1 MTDLSSGATQD
12 LVCILDGENFQP
24 LFVAA
29 SPMRM
34 TVSETKTA
42 TKFVVED
49 GTTRSD
55 HVVVQAIEISID
67 LILPEESAR
76 DTYEQIRQAWRD
88 NRLVTVQGKVGSY
101 KSMLITDMPHDET
114 PELGMSVA
122 LPMRLVE
129 WRAVKPEYGSLP
141 PSKVKSA
148 KQSDTSKGG
157 AKQTT
162 GADGATTRKA
172 SVAYRLFNS

>member
-1 MTDLSSGATQD
+1 MSDLSQGAAQD
-12 LVCILDGENFQP
+12 LVCILDGESFQQ

-34 TVSETKTA
+34 TVSEIRRA

-55 HVVVQAIEISID
+55 HVVVEAVEIAID
-67 LILPEESAR
+67 LVLQDADAR
-76 DTYEQIRQAWRD
+76 DGYEQIRQAWRD
-88 NRLVTVQGKVGSY
+88 NRLVVVQGKVGSY
-101 KSMLITDMPHDET
+101 KSMLITEIPHDET
-114 PELGMSVA
+114 PELGMGISI
-122 LPMRLVE
+122 PMRLTE
-129 WRAVKPEYGSLP
+129 WRAVKPEYGNLP

-148 KQSDTSKGG
+148 KQSDTAKGG

-162 GADGATTRKA
+162 GADQPTTNKA
-172 SVAYRLFNS
+172 SVAYRLFS